1 MVLEAQRLMAFSVL
15 RFMSGTHTPTPGLSE
30 PSAPQYNRGVHHEPS
45 RQNCNDAPTNWD
57 KKKRVQSRNRRS
69 KRRGKTKVA

>member
-30 PSAPQYNRGVHHEPS
+30 PSAPHTIEGFTTS
-45 RQNCNDAPTNWD
+45 RPA
-57 KKKRVQSRNRRS
+57 
-69 KRRGKTKVA
+69 KTV